1 MKALTIYLKMCVMI
15 TRLTYLSGD
24 EFQSA
29 GPFMHPQCS
38 VNRLSLRHLARR
50 PKLNLNQLTMV
61 DSLIKCPNSTLH
73 NRHQNILNMW
83 HTHREWGLRVKIIA
97 RRCTR
102 NRHRRWHAESSPQ
115 PNSTL
120 KREKSISNESPCL
133 TLHSR
138 HSHSWNIWRT
148 HRVKGPQSQNHR
160 PPMHAK
166 LTPTM
171 ARGVSH
177 RIQFDSE

>member
-1 MKALTIYLKMCVMI
+1 MKALTIHFKMRVII

-38 VNRLSLRHLARR
+38 VSRTSLRHLARH

-61 DSLIKCPNSTLH
+61 DSLNECSNSTLH
-73 NRHQNILNMW
+73 NGQQHILNMW
-83 HTHREWGLRVKIIA
+83 HTHRVWGLKVKNIA
-97 RRCTR
+97 HRRTR
-102 NRHRRWHAESSPQ
+102 NWLLLRHAESPPQ
-115 PNSTL
+115 PNTTL
-120 KREKSISNESPCL
+120 KRETSISNESPSL
-133 TLHSR
+133 TLHSK

-160 PPMHAK
+160 PPMHTK
-166 LTPTM
+166 STPTM